1 MRFMESLHP
10 AKYLSVQAVRISIF
24 PAKYPFSGR
33 IIRAMTIVRIK
44 YPKRETGGMIDELD
58 GKVLAQLQ
66 KDSRQSNQQLAD
78 RVGMSASACW
88 RRVDALETTGIVARY
103 TALVDREKAGFSMSA
118 ILHVSLDRHDE
129 KFVTQF
135 VSRVRRRPE
144 VLECFATTGDADY
157 HLRVVVSDMAAYNRF
172 LDDFMFKI
180 PGLRHVRT
188 NVILKEIKY
197 DVALPF

>member
-1 MRFMESLHP
+1 
-10 AKYLSVQAVRISIF
+10 
-24 PAKYPFSGR
+24 
-33 IIRAMTIVRIK
+33 
-44 YPKRETGGMIDELD
+44 MIDELD

-78 RVGMSASACW
+78 SLNMSSSACW
-88 RRVDALETTGIVARY
+88 RRVAALEAAGVIARY
-103 TALVDREKAGFSMSA
+103 TALVDREKAGFAMSA

-129 KFVTQF
+129 TFVSQF
-135 VSRVRRRPE
+135 VSRVRQRPE
-144 VLECFATTGDADY
+144 VLECFATTGDADF

-172 LDDFMFKI
+172 LEDFMFKI

-197 DVALPF
+197 DVALPL

>member
-1 MRFMESLHP
+1 
-10 AKYLSVQAVRISIF
+10 
-24 PAKYPFSGR
+24 
-33 IIRAMTIVRIK
+33 
-44 YPKRETGGMIDELD
+44 MIDAHD
-58 GKVLAQLQ
+58 GRLLLQLQ
-66 KDSRQSNQQLAD
+66 QDSRQSNQQLAD
-78 RVGMSASACW
+78 RLGMSASACW
-88 RRVDALETTGIVARY
+88 RRVASLEAAGVISRY
-103 TALVDREKAGFSMSA
+103 TALVDREQAGFSMSA

-129 KFVTQF
+129 KFVSEF
-135 VSRVRRRPE
+135 VVRVRKRPE

-180 PGLRHVRT
+180 PGIRHVRT